1 MWKRRSEDALALV
14 FPHPLLRTLWNPF
27 LICIRAKKR
36 WRRIGCG
43 SFDPHYL
50 WHIAPTHTAIFFF
63 WKNSCW
69 DSCILNWLS
78 WIFPELCHLSS
89 GQWAQRWVRQT
100 NTHSVVT
107 FPCIVCVSV
116 HARSFF
122 FPLKISLF
130 GVFLSL
136 SLSVSRATCQ
146 PILTSLWFLERTQA
160 GVKLLGTRLRRYTR
174 VLSGIFFF
182 CSCSGYA
189 HCRTKERSRITKKY
203 VLKDLLTPRAER
215 LLRWQNFQQF
225 NYRVRNIKKKKA
237 VLWFL
242 VRKRL
247 SAKLWKAVNEL
258 WTLSPSL
265 GVISVLKRMSV

>member
-1 MWKRRSEDALALV
+1 MCLC
-14 FPHPLLRTLWNPF
+14 TLG
-27 LICIRAKKR
+27 R
-36 WRRIGCG
+36 
-43 SFDPHYL
+43 
-50 WHIAPTHTAIFFF
+50 FFF
-63 WKNSCW
+63 LLKSHC
-69 DSCILNWLS
+69 L
-78 WIFPELCHLSS
+78 
-89 GQWAQRWVRQT
+89 Q
-100 NTHSVVT
+100 
-107 FPCIVCVSV
+107 
-116 HARSFF
+116 SF
-122 FPLKISLF
+122 
-130 GVFLSL
+130 SL
-136 SLSVSRATCQ
+136 SLSPSLVQHVSPSSPLCDSWNALR
-146 PILTSLWFLERTQA
+146 LVSNFLEPDWGDIRGYCQA
-160 GVKLLGTRLRRYTR
+160 F
-174 VLSGIFFF
+174 FFF